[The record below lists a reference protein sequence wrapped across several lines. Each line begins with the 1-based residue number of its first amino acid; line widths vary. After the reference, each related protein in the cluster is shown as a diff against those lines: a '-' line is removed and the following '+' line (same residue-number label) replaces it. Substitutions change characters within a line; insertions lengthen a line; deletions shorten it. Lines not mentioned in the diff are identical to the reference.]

1 MADMPPRGDAFYRQ
15 VFRKTVAG
23 SQEVIQRN
31 TPDLPPRVR
40 TLLVMVDGRTPADAL
55 LTRLSALQ
63 VNEAAFQMLVD
74 RGLVEPASQPAPTPG
89 APDAGGPPSIMTGPV
104 TMTPL
109 PASHRGVVTQARGV
123 PSAPRGPAT
132 VSMPPV
138 NGAPGAAGSQGAV
151 DLASRKKELYE
162 FFTHTI
168 RELLG
173 LRGYLMQ
180 LSVERA
186 DSLEDYR
193 EIGQK
198 FLAAL
203 ERSKGPE
210 IARAMRERVERLLR

>member
-1 MADMPPRGDAFYRQ
+1 
-15 VFRKTVAG
+15 
-23 SQEVIQRN
+23 
-31 TPDLPPRVR
+31 
-40 TLLVMVDGRTPADAL
+40 
-55 LTRLSALQ
+55 
-63 VNEAAFQMLVD
+63 
-74 RGLVEPASQPAPTPG
+74 
-89 APDAGGPPSIMTGPV
+89 
-104 TMTPL
+104 
-109 PASHRGVVTQARGV
+109 
-123 PSAPRGPAT
+123 
-132 VSMPPV
+132 MPPV